1 MKQNVARNEGGV
13 AELSLSIRN
22 RSDRILFIDSASVL
36 DISARLKGV
45 LDIGG
50 NINSWTTLSGGLGVG
65 VKDLCNPCHN
75 ENKLDYYSPYY
86 TLVGNRVTSKYAF
99 FGFTTFGMQN
109 SSIELKAVEG
119 FKFESLRA
127 ICDFCGAPLA
137 PGKEFTTENLYVNV
151 AIGDTGGPGS
161 FKREGNARRAE
172 GF

>member
-1 MKQNVARNEGGV
+1 M
-13 AELSLSIRN
+13 
-22 RSDRILFIDSASVL
+22 
-36 DISARLKGV
+36 
-45 LDIGG
+45 
-50 NINSWTTLSGGLGVG
+50 
-65 VKDLCNPCHN
+65 
-75 ENKLDYYSPYY
+75 
-86 TLVGNRVTSKYAF
+86 TSKYAF
-99 FGFTTFGMQN
+99 LGFTTFGMQN
-109 SSIELKAVEG
+109 SSIELKTVEG

>member
-1 MKQNVARNEGGV
+1 MNIGNIVKNGCSTIKFRDEEGVVYEINSKAKNNFIELKQNVARNEGGV

-86 TLVGNRVTSKYAF
+86 TLVGNR
-99 FGFTTFGMQN
+99 
-109 SSIELKAVEG
+109 
-119 FKFESLRA
+119 
-127 ICDFCGAPLA
+127 
-137 PGKEFTTENLYVNV
+137 
-151 AIGDTGGPGS
+151 
-161 FKREGNARRAE
+161 
-172 GF
+172 